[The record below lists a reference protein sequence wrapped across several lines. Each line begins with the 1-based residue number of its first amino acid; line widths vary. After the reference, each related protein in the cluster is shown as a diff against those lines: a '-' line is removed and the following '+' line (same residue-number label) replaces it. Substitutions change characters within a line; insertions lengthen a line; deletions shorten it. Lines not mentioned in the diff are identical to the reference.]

1 MLCIYSVHF
10 IFNIIAAFVYLLL
23 LNVIEYTL
31 GDQAG
36 ECRAHGNLGSA
47 YFSKGNYKEALT
59 SHRYQLVLA
68 MKCKD
73 TYAAASAL
81 TSLGMNCENLLMK
94 FFSVLHR

>member
-1 MLCIYSVHF
+1 MHLNIYS
-10 IFNIIAAFVYLLL
+10 
-23 LNVIEYTL
+23 

-81 TSLGMNCENLLMK
+81 TSLGKLVQHNVKLQI
-94 FFSVLHR
+94 